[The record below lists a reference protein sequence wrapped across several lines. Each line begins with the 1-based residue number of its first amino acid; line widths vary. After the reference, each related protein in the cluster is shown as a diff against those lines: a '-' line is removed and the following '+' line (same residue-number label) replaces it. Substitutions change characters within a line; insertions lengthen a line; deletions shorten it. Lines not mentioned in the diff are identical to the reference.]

1 MKLFLALLIIF
12 CLGGL
17 WGYLQ
22 PFIFPV
28 EQFGI
33 ICYLSSMIGGIFIGY
48 FGMKIFFKYFY
59 K

>member
-1 MKLFLALLIIF
+1 MKLFLALLIGC
-12 CLGGL
+12 CLAGL

-28 EQFGI
+28 GQFGI

-48 FGMKIFFKYFY
+48 FCVKIFLKYFDE
-59 K
+59 